1 MGQMTTDALNDGTV
15 DLADTIYPAILAQIH
30 GLVDTVS
37 QETTDG
43 ALGKKQEAAKAMLES
58 IAGKLTDDVEWLRK
72 HSRTKDFTL
81 AFYGETNAGKS
92 TLIECLR
99 ILLGERTKKEQR
111 AAFMKLQQQLGLSES
126 DLQEAE
132 ARVEAARLQL
142 DEVAAEAL
150 AQTVIHAEQVAAI
163 DEHIATAQS
172 AIDAR
177 AKAVSWFGR
186 IMHLFREWPEERELR
201 ELKARH
207 TELPSR
213 HNGVMQRLRDH
224 EAEAQLARESASK
237 YRDAALGNLAELAA
251 FEDGQIIGDGR
262 SDFTRK
268 TGEYTFTAGDQT
280 FIMLDVPGIEG
291 DEARVGDEIN
301 EAMASAHA
309 VFYVTAKAA
318 PPQTGETGR
327 PGTLEKIKAHLGY
340 QTEVWT
346 IFNKRVTNPMA
357 LKKTGLLTA
366 DDEGG
371 LADLNARMVEQLGRN
386 YQGEITLS
394 ALPAY
399 LAVADCIVPRSTN
412 ASIRDKFLGAFSA
425 LELLEKSG
433 IDSFRRRVTGEMIA
447 GQEEKI
453 RLANIHKV
461 ASTLRDV
468 GTEIEQMNKAEFTP
482 LADELAAKARNSGRQ
497 LDIAVTGLKS
507 RLENRGEQAVHEF
520 ENEVRRKIY
529 KVIDR
534 NVSNDAFEE
543 CLREILAAE
552 QGALQERLPVKL
564 DEEVVLF
571 QEHVKTVV
579 ERFAEHVGALLASY
593 EHLRRVRT
601 ESTFSLNVNIDN
613 GINYYG
619 ILGSLVSGGLL
630 IWNPAGWIIM
640 SISIASLVA
649 SLIKSVWSFFNDD
662 YKKGQQRKAAD
673 ENLASICAE
682 IRTSLRASL
691 KEAMPGLEENA
702 RMIHDLLQAPV
713 RQARQVASALDS
725 ARLYLKR
732 LSTTLETQDAI

>member
-1 MGQMTTDALNDGTV
+1 MTTDTLNYSTA
-15 DLADTIYPAILAQIH
+15 DLADTVYPAILAQIH

-43 ALGKKQEAAKAMLES
+43 ALGRKQEAAKAMLES
-58 IAGKLTDDVEWLRK
+58 IAGKLADDVEWLRK
-72 HSRTKDFTL
+72 HSRRKEFTL

-99 ILLGERTKKEQR
+99 ILLGESTKKEQR
-111 AAFMKLQQQLGLSES
+111 AAFMKLQQQLGLSEP

-142 DEVAAEAL
+142 DEVAAETL
-150 AQTVIHAEQVAAI
+150 AQTAIHAEQVAAM
-163 DEHIATAQS
+163 DEHIATAQT
-172 AIDAR
+172 AIDTR

-186 IMHLFREWPEERELR
+186 ILHLFREWPEERELR

-213 HNGVMQRLRDH
+213 HDGVMQRLRDR
-224 EAEAQLARESASK
+224 EAEAQLASESASK

-280 FIMLDVPGIEG
+280 FMMLDVPGIEG

-309 VFYVTAKAA
+309 VFYVTGKAA
-318 PPQTGETGR
+318 PPQTGEAGR

-366 DDEGG
+366 DEEGG

-425 LELLEKSG
+425 PELLEKSG
-433 IDSFRRRVTGEMIA
+433 IDAFRRRVTGEMIA
-447 GQEEKI
+447 GHEGKI
-453 RLANIHKV
+453 RLANLHKV

-468 GTEIEQMNKAEFTP
+468 GTEIERMNMAEFTP
-482 LADELAAKARNSGRQ
+482 IAADLAAEAQNSGKQ
-497 LDIAVTGLKS
+497 LDIAVAGLKS
-507 RLENRGEQAVHEF
+507 RLENRGEQAVHAF
-520 ENEVRRKIY
+520 ENEVRGKIY

-552 QGALQERLPVKL
+552 QEGLQARLPVKL
-564 DEEVVLF
+564 DEEVALF
-571 QEHVKTVV
+571 QKHVETVV
-579 ERFAEHVGALLASY
+579 ERFAKHAGGLLASY
-593 EHLRRVRT
+593 ENLRRVRI
-601 ESTFSLNVNIDN
+601 ESTFALNVNIDS

-619 ILGSLVSGGLL
+619 VLGSLVSGGLL

-640 SISIASLVA
+640 TISIASLAA
-649 SLIKSVWSFFNDD
+649 SLYKSVRSMFSAD

-673 ENLASICAE
+673 DNLADICTE
-682 IRTSLRASL
+682 IRTSLKTSL
-691 KEAMPGLEENA
+691 GEAMPGLEDNA
-702 RMIHDLLQAPV
+702 KAIHEQLQSPV
-713 RQARQVASALDS
+713 RQARQIASALDS
-725 ARLYLKR
+725 ARLHLKR
-732 LSTTLETQDAI
+732 ISATLETQDAI